1 MTTTKLK
8 IASLIFAAFGIAALL
23 GGSLGVVT
31 AGQKQTLFAG
41 SNPAVGGPFAGSVT
55 PAKWVSCLPSSSW
68 RAVYR
73 WDGTAQQ
80 WGHFFNTTKGIPSY
94 VNHEDVGGRIGDAN
108 GRAGQQSV
116 HAGLFWRVVPLT
128 VLDVSASR

>member
-94 VNHEDVGGRIGDAN
+94 VNHEDVGGLATIPRL
-108 GRAGQQSV
+108 
-116 HAGLFWRVVPLT
+116 AGLAMQMDEQVNSPFMP
-128 VLDVSASR
+128 DSSGESCP